1 MKLVVGSCV
10 FAPRPVP
17 TLMSL
22 CFFVVFLCLARWQ
35 WHRADYKE
43 QLQRQYAQG
52 EHAAPLALSAAAN
65 MGKDVAGFPVVLD
78 GHFDEAHTVLL
89 DNQVE
94 KGVPGFQVLTLFQT
108 GQNEAVL
115 IQRGWLAMGK
125 DRQHF
130 SPVPPL
136 AQTAFHL
143 HGKIYF
149 PSARQFVL
157 KEDDYTQV
165 RWPLL
170 VQKLDLKPLGTA
182 LGVELAPFVV
192 RLDEDM
198 VVEAGQQLPRHWQ
211 FIVISADKSRGYAF
225 QWLGMALVLLGFYLY
240 FSVEKGS
247 VDE

>member
-1 MKLVVGSCV
+1 MKLAVGSYV
-10 FAPRPVP
+10 FAPGLVP

-22 CFFVVFLCLARWQ
+22 FFFGVFLYLARWQ

-43 QLQRQYAQG
+43 QLHRQYAQG
-52 EHAAPLALSAAAN
+52 EHAAPLTVSAAAST
-65 MGKDVAGFPVVLD
+65 GKDVAGFPVMFD
-78 GHFDEAHTVLL
+78 GHFDEEHTMLL

-94 KGVPGFQVLTLFQT
+94 KGVPGFQVLTLFHT
-108 GQNEAVL
+108 EQNEAVL
-115 IQRGWLAMGK
+115 VERGWLPLGK

-130 SPVPPL
+130 TPVPPL
-136 AQTAFHL
+136 TQTVFHL
-143 HGKIYF
+143 RGKIYF

-157 KEDDYTQV
+157 KEDDYTQM

-170 VQKLDLKPLGTA
+170 VQKLDLKQLGTA

-192 RLDEDM
+192 RLDEGV
-198 VVEAGQQLPRHWQ
+198 VVEVGQQLPRHWQ
-211 FIVISADKSRGYAF
+211 FIVISAEKSRGYAF
-225 QWLGMALVLLGFYLY
+225 QWFGMALVLLGFYLY